1 MPPPTV
7 LFENNKNSNYLFHNK
22 SLLPAMPPTLFV
34 SNATNSN
41 SAMNKD
47 PNEISI
53 DDDDDDDCCCD
64 VDANETN
71 QTNSNAV
78 NETNQINSNV
88 MNETNQMN
96 SNLLN
101 EANSVSKNFNP
112 EEAMNETIKKIKH
125 EKDEEEII
133 SNSISNSNL
142 ISNSISISNPISNPN
157 SNSNSISN
165 SNLISNSN
173 SNSISIS
180 NSNSNSNKTTE
191 FMALDKILPRR
202 KFLEVIDVNVELFN
216 SENENKSNETWFVY
230 CLNLFI
236 SIQFNSLHFIQYIF
250 FQFISFIQ

>member
-142 ISNSISISNPISNPN
+142 ISNS
-157 SNSNSISN
+157 
-165 SNLISNSN
+165 N